1 MLRWTIALSLA
12 AIPVSIAAPAS
23 AQYGGGGGAPRQ
35 IKCES
40 WNYKPAQCPVELRRR
55 ADVDVVQV
63 LGGRCVEGRT
73 WDWDRQGIRVS
84 GGCRAIFAIS
94 AGGGGGGYPGGGGR
108 ETVACES
115 FSYKYKTCE
124 LPGRG
129 RPDLVRVIAG
139 QCVEGQSWGGRGGE
153 VWVDK
158 GCRAI
163 FAASRGG
170 GGGGFPGGGGGR
182 PQTIT
187 CESWNYKYTEC
198 PSASRRVELES
209 VIAGQCQEGIGWGV
223 ARRGGVWV
231 DKGCRARFRT
241 FG

>member
-1 MLRWTIALSLA
+1 MLRFTIAFSLA
-12 AIPVSIAAPAS
+12 AIPISVATPAS
-23 AQYGGGGGAPRQ
+23 AQYGGGGLRQ

-63 LGGRCVEGRT
+63 LGGNCVEGRT

-94 AGGGGGGYPGGGGR
+94 GGGGGGGGGR
-108 ETVACES
+108 DTVACES
-115 FSYKYKTCE
+115 FKYRYQTCA

-158 GCRAI
+158 GCRAL
-163 FAASRGG
+163 FASSRGG
-170 GGGGFPGGGGGR
+170 GGGGFPGPGGGGA
-182 PQTIT
+182 QLIT
-187 CESWNYKYTEC
+187 CESWNYKYAEC
-198 PSASRRVELES
+198 ATQARRIELDS
-209 VIAGQCQEGIGWGV
+209 VIAGQCQQGVGWGI
-223 ARRGGVWV
+223 APRGVWV
-231 DKGCRARFRT
+231 NRGCRARFRT